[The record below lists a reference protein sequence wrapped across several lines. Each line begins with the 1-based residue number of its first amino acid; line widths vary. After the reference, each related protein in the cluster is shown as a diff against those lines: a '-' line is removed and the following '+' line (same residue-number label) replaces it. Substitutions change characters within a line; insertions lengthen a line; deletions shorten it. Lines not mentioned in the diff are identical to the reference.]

1 MADRLILTAFFVRR
15 RCVDGRA
22 QWCCRSWHIHCRH
35 RRPAV
40 ERSASKLRL
49 WPTGEARVHLLPRP
63 KAVRK
68 ITPGKTSAITVEHRL
83 DEQPVVARGYSDVAL
98 TSGQLVLDPV
108 PLVVAESVSAHRSAP
123 KS

>member
-22 QWCCRSWHIHCRH
+22 QWCCRSWHIHCRLGQLLKD
-35 RRPAV
+35 PLPN
-40 ERSASKLRL
+40 SGFG
-49 WPTGEARVHLLPRP
+49 PPGEARVHLLPRP

>member
-1 MADRLILTAFFVRR
+1 MGAHNGA
-15 RCVDGRA
+15 VDHGIFIVGIGG
-22 QWCCRSWHIHCRH
+22 QLLKDPLPNSGFG
-35 RRPAV
+35 P
-40 ERSASKLRL
+40 
-49 WPTGEARVHLLPRP
+49 PGEARVHLLPRP

-123 KS
+123 KT